1 MVIFHSYVS
10 LPEGIFVQD
19 LSFRMEVGQNSPK
32 FAKSPVSWVQAI
44 LSTDIAETLGACD
57 VWKIWRDISLCYIC
71 IHLCIYIYI
80 YIYIYLASL
89 WSLEKIEYGWISM
102 NHEYE
107 WVMYEYRCIWN
118 MEIKRHDITQ
128 IQIYF
133 IFPYSLYFWLI
144 TFVPGW

>member
-19 LSFRMEVGQNSPK
+19 LSFRMEVGQNLPSRRSAESRP
-32 FAKSPVSWVQAI
+32 FWALTSRRRLEHVMSGKS
-44 LSTDIAETLGACD
+44 GG
-57 VWKIWRDISLCYIC
+57 ISLCVTFVYIC
-71 IHLCIYIYI
+71 VYIYIYT